1 MDKTYPPEAWKR
13 LGRALEARRG
23 QLGYGF
29 RQRGEFLADRGGPP
43 PSVKM
48 LARLERGERTTYPPV
63 TVTRLESL
71 YEMSPGSFEAILEG
85 GEGRP
90 LAPALRAAP
99 DSRPGAAASPA
110 EEILADLLASYPD
123 DPVVA
128 SLATQKRKAAR
139 VIVNEILEWLEFLAD
154 RDGVPES
161 NGTTGLPEGDP

>member
-48 LARLERGERTTYPPV
+48 LARLERGERTTYPPA
-63 TVTRLESL
+63 TITRLESL
-71 YEMSPGSFEAILEG
+71 YDLSPGSFEAILDG

-90 LAPALRAAP
+90 LPSAPALRAAP
-99 DSRPGAAASPA
+99 DPRHGATPSPA
-110 EEILADLLASYPD
+110 EDILADLLAGYPD

-154 RDGVPES
+154 RDGAEG
-161 NGTTGLPEGDP
+161 NGTTG